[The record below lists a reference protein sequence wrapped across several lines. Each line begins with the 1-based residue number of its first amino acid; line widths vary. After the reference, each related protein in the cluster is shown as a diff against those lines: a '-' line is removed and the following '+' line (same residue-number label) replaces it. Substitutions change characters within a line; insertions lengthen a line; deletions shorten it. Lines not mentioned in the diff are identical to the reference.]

1 MSVEDLHE
9 LSESY
14 YSDEKKGLIATFSDS
29 KKEIISRLE
38 YELSVVDLM

>member
-9 LSESY
+9 LAESY
-14 YSDEKKGLIATFSDS
+14 YSLEKKNLIATFGDK

-38 YELSVVDLM
+38 YELCVVDLM